1 LKCIWIGLHSSS
13 IIHVWSLSDT
23 LHSSRVESI
32 GTSII
37 HIWSLSDTL
46 HSSRVESI
54 GTSIIHVW
62 SLSDTLHSS
71 RVESIGTS
79 IIHVWSLCINTAY
92 TAYHYNQQITEH
104 AWHQNKQVQTMQQCS
119 DQFIMTAWRPLSE
132 THGWSRYNTF
142 YSWGVLEWSDVGYW
156 CSNTLHSRWV
166 KSIRVIRRGL
176 LMFQYSPLEMSEEYQ
191 RVHYKL
197 IWTLL
202 HCLYL
207 FILMSS
213 MFSNLLI
220 IMIGSISSVYE
231 YCLSAGYGQ
240 FHTFIPSVLLIF
252 YISGANTSFTGNT
265 ILHNTDSN
273 LCLNYFIEL
282 LIYIMRFS
290 HCVCS

>member
-1 LKCIWIGLHSSS
+1 MKCIWIGLHSSS

-32 GTSII
+32 GTSIT
-37 HIWSLSDTL
+37 HVWSLQY
-46 HSSRVESI
+46 SSRVESI
-54 GTSIIHVW
+54 VTW
-62 SLSDTLHSS
+62 SAVGFWQWSSS
-71 RVESIGTS
+71 R
-79 IIHVWSLCINTAY
+79 
-92 TAYHYNQQITEH
+92 
-104 AWHQNKQVQTMQQCS
+104 
-119 DQFIMTAWRPLSE
+119 
-132 THGWSRYNTF
+132 
-142 YSWGVLEWSDVGYW
+142 
-156 CSNTLHSRWV
+156 
-166 KSIRVIRRGL
+166 
-176 LMFQYSPLEMSEEYQ
+176 
-191 RVHYKL
+191 HYKL

>member
-1 LKCIWIGLHSSS
+1 MNKLHHILTSCYSIKQLISRHVRGWDNEIEVYLNRSSFIVNNPRLITLWYS
-13 IIHVWSLSDT
+13 SLISSGEYWNINNPHLIT
-23 LHSSRVESI
+23 LWYSSLISSGEYWNINNPRLITLWYSSLISSGEYWNINNPRLITLQYSSRVESI
-32 GTSII
+32 VT
-37 HIWSLSDTL
+37 WSAVGFWQWS
-46 HSSRVESI
+46 SSR
-54 GTSIIHVW
+54 
-62 SLSDTLHSS
+62 
-71 RVESIGTS
+71 
-79 IIHVWSLCINTAY
+79 
-92 TAYHYNQQITEH
+92 
-104 AWHQNKQVQTMQQCS
+104 
-119 DQFIMTAWRPLSE
+119 
-132 THGWSRYNTF
+132 
-142 YSWGVLEWSDVGYW
+142 
-156 CSNTLHSRWV
+156 
-166 KSIRVIRRGL
+166 
-176 LMFQYSPLEMSEEYQ
+176 
-191 RVHYKL
+191 HYKL

>member
-1 LKCIWIGLHSSS
+1 MKCIWIGLHSSS

-37 HIWSLSDTL
+37 HVWSLWYSSLISSGEYWNINNPRLITL
-46 HSSRVESI
+46 QYSSRVESI
-54 GTSIIHVW
+54 VTW
-62 SLSDTLHSS
+62 SAVGFWQWSSS
-71 RVESIGTS
+71 R
-79 IIHVWSLCINTAY
+79 
-92 TAYHYNQQITEH
+92 
-104 AWHQNKQVQTMQQCS
+104 
-119 DQFIMTAWRPLSE
+119 
-132 THGWSRYNTF
+132 
-142 YSWGVLEWSDVGYW
+142 
-156 CSNTLHSRWV
+156 
-166 KSIRVIRRGL
+166 
-176 LMFQYSPLEMSEEYQ
+176 
-191 RVHYKL
+191 HYKL